1 MTDERRSDLRRIE
14 RQVEEQLRR
23 LGDAGELRGDGTPL
37 PPDEGGPADTW
48 AARHIMRNANAT
60 PAWAELR
67 EDIDERVSRLR
78 RRVVAHNEWLR
89 DRTRLLSEV
98 PADRIVA
105 TAHATAERDRRVRDE
120 IEVTLRELNALIRRY
135 DLLVIPAMQ
144 IPLVTPERLG
154 LD

>member
-1 MTDERRSDLRRIE
+1 ME
-14 RQVEEQLRR
+14 RQVEEQLRQ

-48 AARHIMRNANAT
+48 AARHIVRNANVT

-67 EDIDERVSRLR
+67 RDIDERVSRLR
-78 RRVVAHNEWLR
+78 RRVVAHREWLH

-105 TAHATAERDRRVRDE
+105 TARATAERDRRVREE
-120 IEVTLRELNALIRRY
+120 IEATLREVNALIRRY

-144 IPLVTPERLG
+144 IPLVTAERLG